1 MSTCNFSI
9 EDLGRGSACQNNMSG
24 VKTLYFVPLDDVTAI
39 NAARPATIADFADF
53 VTLGSSSMSTKA
65 VSLGVGKKWAKIYCS
80 TDMGELK
87 YALQGS
93 RVGSRSFKA
102 TLEVFHPKFKKQLLG
117 FLSAMA
123 NAEMLVM
130 VQLNNGEYHL
140 LGDMEHGCILSDGLE
155 ATSGKAAT
163 DDNGATLQFEYQTPQ
178 KQVMFDGWTPDNATY
193 GLDLEPVSE

>member
-1 MSTCNFSI
+1 MPTCNLSI
-9 EDLGRGSACQNNMSG
+9 ESLTRGNACQNNMSG
-24 VKTLYFVPLDDVTAI
+24 VKTLYFVPLDDVVSI
-39 NAARPATIADFADF
+39 NAERPATYTSFDDYVTIGSSAMTAKA
-53 VTLGSSSMSTKA
+53 VTLST
-65 VSLGVGKKWAKIYCS
+65 GKRWAKVYCS

-93 RVGSRSFKA
+93 RVGNRSFKA
-102 TLEVFHPKFKKQLLG
+102 TLEVFHPKFRKQLLG

-123 NAEMLVM
+123 NAEMLVIA
-130 VQLNNGEYHL
+130 QLNNGEYHL

-178 KQVMFDGWTPDNATY
+178 KQILFDGWAPDNETY
-193 GLDLEPVSE
+193 GIDL

>member
-1 MSTCNFSI
+1 MPTCNLTI
-9 EDLGRGSACQNNMSG
+9 ENLTRGNACQNNMSG
-24 VKTLYFVPLDDVTAI
+24 VKTLYFVPLDDVESI
-39 NAARPATIADFADF
+39 NAVHPATLTSFDDY
-53 VTLGSSSMSTKA
+53 VTIGSSSLDTKA
-65 VSLGVGKKWAKIYCS
+65 VTLATGKKFAKIYCS

-93 RVGSRSFKA
+93 RVGNRSFKA

-123 NAEMLVM
+123 NAEMLVIAH
-130 VQLNNGEYHL
+130 LNNGEYHL

-163 DDNGATLQFEYQTPQ
+163 DDNGATLQFEYQTSQ
-178 KQVMFDGWTPDNATY
+178 KQIFFDGWDPANETY
-193 GLDLEPVSE
+193 GIVVTE